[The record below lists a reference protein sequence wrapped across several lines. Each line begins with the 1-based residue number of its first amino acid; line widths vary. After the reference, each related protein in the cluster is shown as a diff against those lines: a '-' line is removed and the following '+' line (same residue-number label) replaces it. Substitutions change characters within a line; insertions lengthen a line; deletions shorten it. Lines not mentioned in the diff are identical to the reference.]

1 MQNYLLVYILNSR
14 KLYIDIHIKE
24 FLSAYIFTDVR
35 PPHLAGDVLC
45 RILGV
50 VGVMGKQCYFQYIK
64 ILVS

>member
-1 MQNYLLVYILNSR
+1 MQNYLFAGLPTKFKEI
-14 KLYIDIHIKE
+14 IHIKE
-24 FLSAYIFTDVR
+24 FLSAYILSDVR

>member
-1 MQNYLLVYILNSR
+1 MQNYLLVLTTLTLKSFFV
-14 KLYIDIHIKE
+14 HIRDY
-24 FLSAYIFTDVR
+24 LSTSSFAIFAS
-35 PPHLAGDVLC
+35 LAGDVLC